1 MLKSIQRS
9 IKRLLCIALCASSA
23 LTALPF
29 EAQAAAD
36 PNKVLRIAFESA
48 DSGLDMPR
56 SNNSL
61 YSSWVGDTIFET
73 LLGYDY
79 LARPVKL
86 VPRLA
91 SALPEISA
99 DGKEM
104 TFRLRQGVMF
114 SPDPVFKGKP
124 REVTAADMVYSLKR
138 IVDPLNRSPQSS
150 SLEGKIVGLDDLIN
164 AARKG
169 QAFDYDKQ
177 IAGFE
182 AVDRYTLKIR
192 LITPYPA
199 LLYILATSPA
209 GVVAREVIQ
218 AYGADIGSHPVG
230 TGPYMLKEYLPRS
243 KIVLVANP
251 NFRGFV
257 WDFSSTNPKDAPLI
271 AAMKGKQMPQIGRV
285 EISIVEEEQSR
296 WLAFDSGQFD
306 IDMLS
311 KAMAATVLDG
321 TQLKPKYAAKGF
333 LLDTYVAL
341 EFTQTIL
348 NLRDPIIGGYSKE
361 KIALR
366 RAIAMGYLLDDEI
379 RHLRY
384 GQALRAEEVIAPGM
398 AGHDP
403 SYRKS
408 YPSNPTL
415 ANKLLD
421 KFGYKRGADGYRTL
435 PDGKPLTLEVTGNS
449 STSVQADNELWKRS
463 MDAIGLRTSFPVSN
477 FGDNLK
483 AATQCKLMMWRFGVS
498 ASIPDGIDILESY
511 YGPNSL
517 QGNVGCY
524 QNAQYDKLF
533 EQARLMMDSPE
544 RTKIYNQMNRHL
556 EADTA
561 ILNHVWRI
569 RGFVVRPYILGFR
582 KHPIVQAN
590 WMYLDIEKH

>member
-1 MLKSIQRS
+1 MLNR
-9 IKRLLCIALCASSA
+9 IKRMRACA
-23 LTALPF
+23 LTIAICLATALFPHLSF
-29 EAQAAAD
+29 AAPD
-36 PNKVLRIAFESA
+36 PNKILRIAFESA

-114 SPDPVFKGKP
+114 SPDPIFKGKA

-138 IVDPLNRSPQSS
+138 VVDPINRSPQSS

-169 QAFDYDKQ
+169 KAFDYDTQ
-177 IAGFE
+177 IAGLE

-192 LITPYPA
+192 LLTPYPT
-199 LLYILATSPA
+199 LLYILATTPTGA
-209 GVVAREVIQ
+209 VAREVIEG
-218 AYGADIGSHPVG
+218 YGADIASHPVG
-230 TGPYMLKEYLPRS
+230 TGPYMLKDYLPRS

-257 WDFSSTNPKDAPLI
+257 WDFTSNDPKDAALI
-271 AAMKGKQMPQIGRV
+271 ATMKGKQMPQIGRV

-296 WLAFDSGQFD
+296 WLAFDTGQFD
-306 IDMLS
+306 FDMLS
-311 KAMAATVLDG
+311 KSMAPTVLDG
-321 TQLKPKYAAKGF
+321 MQLKPKYASQGI
-333 LLDTYVAL
+333 LLDTYVAP

-348 NLRDPIIGGYSKE
+348 NMRDPIIGGNSKE
-361 KIALR
+361 KVALR
-366 RAIAMGYLLDDEI
+366 RAIAMGFLLDDEI

-384 GQALRAEEVIAPGM
+384 GQALRAEEVISPGM
-398 AGHDP
+398 TGHDA

-408 YPSNPTL
+408 YATDPQL

-421 KFGYKRGADGYRTL
+421 KFGYRRGADGYRTL
-435 PDGKPLTLEVTGNS
+435 PDGKPLTLEITGNS
-449 STSVQADNELWKRS
+449 SNSVQADNELWKRS
-463 MDAIGLRTSFPVSN
+463 MDAIGLRTKFPVSN

-524 QNAQYDKLF
+524 QNAQFDKMF

-544 RTKIYNQMNRHL
+544 RTKIYNQMNRLL

-569 RGFVVRPYILGFR
+569 RGFVVRPYIQGFR
-582 KHPIVQAN
+582 KHPITQAN
-590 WMYLDIEKH
+590 WMYLDIVKP